1 MSSRIT
7 FAYSLPILSSLF
19 LSLFLFYIFHLTSDL
34 IEQFPSIDCSSP
46 SQTDKSISLRMG
58 ERTSFLPSS
67 FYFFFFEVERERER
81 EREGE
86 REGGRERE
94 KEDLDF
100 LEQATFTRSL
110 IYALCRLFI
119 RTVASP
125 GEIIEKDGR
134 RRGRKERGKSER
146 IESGRT
152 NERVRRG
159 TVARPTLRRSNF
171 DPCRA
176 RFPFCLCTQVWH
188 RSRIGFVP
196 SARDGASMTRD
207 TRTKRKRVVAPIRRC
222 PTPPIFPTELS
233 QLRFRSFFT
242 SVAPPI
248 FLIPD
253 SELL

>member
-1 MSSRIT
+1 MHGC
-7 FAYSLPILSSLF
+7 L
-19 LSLFLFYIFHLTSDL
+19 H
-34 IEQFPSIDCSSP
+34 E
-46 SQTDKSISLRMG
+46 G
-58 ERTSFLPSS
+58 GNN
-67 FYFFFFEVERERER
+67 R

-253 SELL
+253 SATPELL